1 MERLMFESVFLGVVL
16 LGMVWSYAL
25 ALEKGVP
32 WFDWN
37 GQKRMQSRRQGRSPK
52 TSLKMKKSSLFRHP
66 ISPASHSPT
75 FKRLNELTRNR
86 EIAERLIQHV
96 AQRHP
101 DKTAEWCAEKAIYD
115 LERDRMAR

>member
-1 MERLMFESVFLGVVL
+1 MFEFVFLGIVFLWV
-16 LGMVWSYAL
+16 VWSYAL

-37 GQKRMQSRRQGRSPK
+37 GKKRVQRRRRVRSPK
-52 TSLKMKKSSLFRHP
+52 TSPEMGKSSLLRRP
-66 ISPASHSPT
+66 VAQASHSPV

-101 DKTAEWCAEKAIYD
+101 DKTPEWCIEKAIYD
-115 LERDRMAR
+115 LERDRMA